1 MSQLCLTH
9 TAFYLF
15 LKHAR
20 SFLTE
25 GFLKDGI
32 KRLQWLWQ
40 PCRLKGNRGK
50 EGEKMLKENETDTF
64 ISVDTELCRV
74 ALNCFVYEYG
84 WWKGGRGEEECGN
97 SLSNRHPCQV
107 LQVTPRTSAGEVKY
121 LPTTN
126 VKFDLKH
133 TTCSLCKK
141 MTKMS
146 SALARRM
153 SLMVSHQNH
162 CNLGLDSLH

>member
-40 PCRLKGNRGK
+40 PCRLKGNREK
-50 EGEKMLKENETDTF
+50 EGGKTLKENETDTF
-64 ISVDTELCRV
+64 ISVDTELRRV
-74 ALNCFVYEYG
+74 TINCSVYEYG
-84 WWKGGRGEEECGN
+84 WWKGGRGMRRKFSFQSS
-97 SLSNRHPCQV
+97 SLSSSSN
-107 LQVTPRTSAGEVKY
+107 TP
-121 LPTTN
+121 
-126 VKFDLKH
+126 
-133 TTCSLCKK
+133 
-141 MTKMS
+141 
-146 SALARRM
+146 ALA
-153 SLMVSHQNH
+153 LEKLNTY
-162 CNLGLDSLH
+162 